1 MAKQKTTGWGWGRA
15 LVLIVG
21 MASIAASA
29 ATSSV
34 VLPDVFSSGM
44 VLQRNVP
51 IPVWGEA
58 AEGTTVTVAFKGGEF
73 KSGVSQR
80 KWKVLLP
87 AMSAS
92 AQASRLTI
100 SSSDGFRKELTNIL
114 CGDVWL
120 ASGQSNMEMYLRG
133 AKTGEAAIAASA
145 TPLLRFFTVS
155 KKLELV
161 DGPLGD
167 SWKVSSPASS
177 PAMSAVA
184 YFFAQEIQQTQGI
197 PVGLIN
203 CSYGGTVTETWCS
216 PATLAAG
223 YPVWEAYEAKAIKN
237 PKYARRNTSSRL
249 YDRMLKTVMP
259 FPVHGFVWYQGEG
272 NAGRAEEQK
281 RLFPEMVKDWRQS
294 WGDSKLP
301 FYIVQLAR
309 FEPATW
315 HAFRLAQ
322 LDVWQNTPNSYMAVT
337 IDLSKDW
344 KKDNH
349 PIHPST
355 KAPIGHRLALAA
367 RANVYGETKLVYS
380 GPIVRDVRIE
390 DGKAHLSFDHLGT
403 GLVAL
408 DGKALRGF
416 AVSADG
422 KTFVHGTA
430 KIIGQTVVVSSPKI
444 RNPVVV
450 RYGAESDM
458 EKGKLDINLGNQE
471 KLPASPFTVSVR

>member
-1 MAKQKTTGWGWGRA
+1 MMKRW
-15 LVLIVG
+15 
-21 MASIAASA
+21 IAAWCLGLATITSPA
-29 ATSSV
+29 ATATV

-44 VLQRNVP
+44 VLQRDVPVP
-51 IPVWGEA
+51 IWGQA
-58 AEGTTVTVAFKGGEF
+58 PDGTTLVVTFKDRDFTSTARNGRW
-73 KSGVSQR
+73 QII
-80 KWKVLLP
+80 LP
-87 AMSAS
+87 AMDAS
-92 AQASRLTI
+92 AKASKLTV
-100 SSSDGFRKELTNIL
+100 SGSDGFRKELTDIL
-114 CGDVWL
+114 IGDVWL
-120 ASGQSNMEMYLRG
+120 ASGQSNMEMQLRG
-133 AKTGEAAIAASA
+133 AKTGEQAIAASA
-145 TPLLRFFTVS
+145 NPLLRFFTVS

-167 SWKVSSPASS
+167 TWKVSGPTTS

-216 PATLAAG
+216 PKTLAAG
-223 YPVWEAYEAKAIKN
+223 YPVWEAYEAKAIQN

-249 YDRMLKTVMP
+249 YNRMLKTVMP
-259 FPVHGFVWYQGEG
+259 FPVKGFLWYQGEG

-281 RLFPEMVKDWRQS
+281 KLFPEMVKDWRQS
-294 WGDSKLP
+294 WGNPKLP
-301 FYIVQLAR
+301 FYLVQLAR

-322 LDVWQNTPNSYMAVT
+322 LDVWQNTPDSYLAVT

-367 RANVYGETKLVYS
+367 RANVYGESELVYS
-380 GPIVRDVRIE
+380 GPIGRDIQIE
-390 DGKAHLSFDHLGT
+390 KGKARLSFDHLGS
-403 GLVAL
+403 GLATL

-422 KTFVHGTA
+422 KQFVPGTA
-430 KIIGQTVVVSSPKI
+430 KIVGDTVLVSAPNI
-444 RNPVVV
+444 TNPIAV
-450 RYGAESDM
+450 RYGAEVDM
-458 EKGKLDINLGNQE
+458 AKGKLDINLGNRE
-471 KLPASPFTVSVR
+471 KLPASPFTVFVR